1 MKFLQSFL
9 ALAFLVL
16 ATTSWAQKDKLPN
29 VSLKDING
37 KTVELSK
44 MVKPGELTVI
54 SFWATWCAPCKKEL
68 DNMMD
73 LYGDWQKNYK
83 AHIIA
88 VSVDDARTS
97 AKVKPTVN
105 AKGWD
110 YTILLDSNE
119 DLKRALNINSVPFTI
134 VVNQKG
140 EIVYQHAGY
149 KDGDEDALGDK
160 LKALSKK

>member
-1 MKFLQSFL
+1 MKLLQSFL
-9 ALAFLVL
+9 ALAFLVV

-29 VSLKDING
+29 ATLKDING
-37 KTVELSK
+37 KTVELNK
-44 MVKPGELTVI
+44 IVKPGELTVI

-73 LYGDWQKNYK
+73 LYDDWKKNYK
-83 AHIIA
+83 VHIIA

-97 AKVKPTVN
+97 AKVKSTVN

-110 YTILLDSNE
+110 YTVLLDSNE
-119 DLKRALNINSVPFTI
+119 ELKRALNINSVPFTI

-140 EIVYQHAGY
+140 EIVYQHANY
-149 KDGDEDALGDK
+149 KDGDEEALGEK